1 MQLRTLQNSY
11 VTAVRKASQTGGEH
25 PTTAL
30 FQSQDLLR
38 PFLLAANYPNAS
50 MKLLDISLKGMS
62 LLIKGNAICPGDG
75 IHMVRVW
82 TIQAN
87 VCASTLSTEK
97 QKQPQTPSSSSW
109 FGGMLS
115 STSDV
120 SSSGGQG
127 TPQKRESSERMALE
141 LLRCLILLLQDESL
155 SVTDENWTASL
166 ALCCILGHVQVMV
179 VQQAAKT
186 SLHQVLRLLFQTA
199 TPQHAVETWRDLLIL
214 ASREPTPLRG
224 AFAQCK
230 SSAPSPTLCLELL
243 CRILRGNPK
252 WFLENL
258 YEIEIESFQV
268 SKALIEDTDSLSFE
282 LVWRSYTFASEILN
296 VCDDDEKEVPE
307 SESLGDADFEG
318 EMVES
323 GDSYEEEFLKEAEEC
338 RHQLIVAL
346 VQGIVRATE
355 ACRDNHDFEDGF
367 VYTGDLAPIKN
378 NKAKPIATLIPDSLL
393 WRAGLALET
402 LYGVINKN
410 SHFVVPVTEAV
421 SDFVTIGTSCRDHML
436 QVLECSQRSKKDGYV
451 KAIIP
456 SLFRKAEEIQSA
468 AMASLKISENQKNL
482 PSTSCDVGEVLWTAF
497 NVILEVCRLVDEDV
511 SFAPSLAVMQH
522 YLKRF
527 PGSREIVHNTLVGYH
542 RLAHIIDTGNSLQRQ
557 ALLSSLCKLSL
568 PAWGKHDVSTQL
580 QDHHMEA
587 LLCLLRIV
595 HRYRDSIMTEWYV
608 VLWTLEELGSLSL
621 ASPRLSDEGYSA
633 SLLVSAVYTRIAPLS
648 ATLSIES
655 VTAMMLALV
664 EISKASVDR
673 RGTSFPD
680 SSGDHRGSGK
690 EEPSISGKLMS
701 FAGNA
706 IMGGDKSGKNGKDD
720 ETFNVRLQR
729 IRTAYAAEYKQDF
742 HRRLSASRALR
753 SELLADLP
761 LSLMMMTDISLSNTF
776 RFKTSGGPISAAF
789 CALAASSKEAR
800 AYAMDML
807 SLLVTTQLSDK
818 PTPVSLIGPAQV
830 LSEKPSRSQLL
841 EVVAMTQDPEDLEEM
856 SQVDLLRPLCD
867 TIKSTTEVGVAE
879 AGMSSLHSLLEGSG
893 HNLSGK
899 VWTVVIEAVSSLS
912 GDSSYLID
920 RTGADWSS
928 CCALAFRCL
937 KLIVD
942 DFLDEL
948 PPPTDDSSIAPRK
961 ALMECCS
968 SFGSSRHELN
978 TSLTAIGLLW
988 TIADQDADTSSIERA
1003 LDKLV
1008 FLSGN
1013 ARTEVRN
1020 CAVNTLFSCVVG
1032 RGQSFSTEQ
1041 WERCI
1046 CKTVFGVYDQVLSR
1060 GGLSGESTSSKDQKY
1075 KTSVHHSRNSVD
1087 KQWAT
1092 TEVLVLQGLNRVLRN
1107 HFMQLLET
1115 TSNVKLEVGKSSI
1128 QNRKPWLVEAW
1139 SRTLLL
1145 ALNAA
1150 KQTGG
1155 RDTLDLRNSGVD
1167 LMVLCLQLSC
1177 RAGIQAAITPARVG
1191 TNMEVVNGALRSVGA
1206 SKSAKQQDS
1215 LPKKF
1220 SESVGVYRKELFVI
1234 AFRKLSEFQRHL
1246 DELVPEVEE
1255 GSNRFHI
1262 EPIQVQVLQ
1271 RLVGGLAKLFEC
1283 IKDDEICPRLRSDS
1297 RQSQGSARIES
1308 PHLENEDY
1316 EAKFVDLVVT
1326 VAIKSSSAHSHFLS
1340 QAQRGALDLLREM
1353 AGQGSHH
1360 AIKGLASIAGPAFFW
1375 VTVGGLPDSECD
1387 GAATDVLAREAAA
1400 AVSDEINN
1408 ELVSDQTRA
1417 EVLCLLLSVFLSECE
1432 KESWK
1437 FDSTSQKGLNR
1448 KRSYKTFLPVME
1460 IGLAS
1465 AEKLSES
1472 DSAHISGL
1480 LDTLWEKVQAVL
1492 TQMLSPIRI
1501 ASHAPYI
1508 SQASNLAE
1516 LVKSSVAHA
1525 PAARFDDISAILSS
1539 GALKSIDIASDQ
1551 VSNIG
1556 DTSQGDGK
1564 VRSKKRCGEALMI
1577 FRACI
1582 SGLCKLQPES
1592 LMLQSISKQVFS
1604 EVLDSITD
1612 KHDTRTLKNA
1622 TVEIAVITCQAIKQT
1637 SGMEGLVVALF
1648 PQLCLLFTVDHPSL
1662 GREVASVM
1670 ETVNIA
1676 QAVEDA
1682 TSRRKEA
1689 ERRAAAAEKLNEQLM
1704 VTIEELTEEN
1714 IRLQRDIAVFSAS
1727 SALS

>member
-1 MQLRTLQNSY
+1 
-11 VTAVRKASQTGGEH
+11 
-25 PTTAL
+25 
-30 FQSQDLLR
+30 
-38 PFLLAANYPNAS
+38 
-50 MKLLDISLKGMS
+50 MS

-87 VCASTLSTEK
+87 VCASTLMTEK
-97 QKQPQTPSSSSW
+97 QKQPQTPSNSSW

-120 SSSGGQG
+120 SSSSGQG
-127 TPQKRESSERMALE
+127 TPQKRESSEKMALE
-141 LLRCLILLLQDESL
+141 LLRCLILLLQDEEL
-155 SVTDENWTASL
+155 PVTDEQWTASL

-186 SLHQVLRLLFQTA
+186 SLHQVLSLLFQTA
-199 TPQHAVETWRDLLIL
+199 TPHHAVETWRDLLIL

-224 AFAQCK
+224 AFSQCK
-230 SSAPSPTLCLELL
+230 SSAPSPALCLELL

-252 WFLENL
+252 WFLDNL
-258 YEIEIESFQV
+258 FEIEIESLQV
-268 SKALIEDTDSLSFE
+268 SKALIEDTESVSFE
-282 LVWRSYTFASEILN
+282 LVWRSYTFASELLN
-296 VCDDDEKEVPE
+296 VGDDDDNEAAENE
-307 SESLGDADFEG
+307 IIGGSDHEG
-318 EMVES
+318 EVTES
-323 GDSYEEEFLKEAEEC
+323 ADSYDEEFLKEVEEC
-338 RHQLIVAL
+338 RQQLIVAL
-346 VQGIVRATE
+346 VQGIVRATD

-367 VYTGDLAPIKN
+367 VYTGESAPAKS
-378 NKAKPIATLIPDSLL
+378 NKVKPIATLIPDSLL

-402 LYGVINKN
+402 LYGLINQN
-410 SHFVVPVTEAV
+410 PHLLVPVAEAV
-421 SDFVTIGTSCRDHML
+421 SDFATIGTSCRDHMM
-436 QVLECSQRSKKDGYV
+436 QVLECSERSIRDGDGN
-451 KAIIP
+451 AIVP

-468 AMASLKISENQKNL
+468 AMASLKISENPKNL

-497 NVILEVCRLVDEDV
+497 NIILELCRLVDEDV

-527 PGSREIVHNTLVGYH
+527 PGSREIIRKTLIGYN
-542 RLAHIIDTGNSLQRQ
+542 RLAHIINTGNVLQRQ

-580 QDHHMEA
+580 QDHHIEA

-608 VLWTLEELGSLSL
+608 VLWTFEELGSLSL
-621 ASPRLSDEGYSA
+621 ASPRLSDEGYTD
-633 SLLVSAVYTRIAPLS
+633 SLLVSAVYARIAPLS
-648 ATLSIES
+648 AALSIES
-655 VTAMMLALV
+655 VTAMMEALV

-673 RGTSFPD
+673 RSASFPD
-680 SSGDHRGSGK
+680 SSGDHRGAGK

-706 IMGGDKSGKNGKDD
+706 IMGGDKSGKNGKDGD
-720 ETFNVRLQR
+720 SSNSRLQR
-729 IRTAYAAEYKQDF
+729 IRTTYAAEYKQDF
-742 HRRLSASRALR
+742 HRRLSSARALR
-753 SELLADLP
+753 NELLAELP
-761 LSLMMMTDISLSNTF
+761 LSLMMMTDVSLSNTF
-776 RFKTSGGPISAAF
+776 RFKTCGGPISASF
-789 CALAASSKEAR
+789 CSLAASSKEAR

-818 PTPVSLIGPAQV
+818 PVPASLIGPAQV

-841 EVVAMTQDPEDLEEM
+841 DVVAMTKGQEAIKEM

-867 TIKSTTEVGVAE
+867 TIKSSTQVGVAE

-899 VWTVVIEAVSSLS
+899 VWTVVIEAVASLS
-912 GDSSYLID
+912 GDSSYVID
-920 RTGADWSS
+920 RTGADWSG

-948 PPPTDDSSIAPRK
+948 PPPSDDSSVAPRK

-1013 ARTEVRN
+1013 SRTEVRN

-1032 RGQSFSTEQ
+1032 RGQSFSSEQ

-1046 CKTVFGVYDQVLSR
+1046 CKTVFGVYDHVLSR
-1060 GGLSGESTSSKDQKY
+1060 GGLSEETASSKDQKY

-1107 HFMQLLET
+1107 HFTQLLET
-1115 TSNVKLEVGKSSI
+1115 TSNVKLEFGKSST
-1128 QNRKPWLVEAW
+1128 QGGKPWLVEAW

-1145 ALNAA
+1145 ALKAA

-1155 RDTLDLRNSGVD
+1155 RDTLDLRTAGVD

-1177 RAGIQAAITPARVG
+1177 RAGIHAAITPARVG
-1191 TNMEVVNGALRSVGA
+1191 TNMEVVNGALRSVGT
-1206 SKSAKQQDS
+1206 SKGAKQQDPP
-1215 LPKKF
+1215 PKKI
-1220 SESVGVYRKELFVI
+1220 SESVSIYRKELFVI
-1234 AFRKLSEFQRHL
+1234 AFSNLSNFQRHL
-1246 DELVPEVEE
+1246 DQLVPEVEE
-1255 GSNRFHI
+1255 AASNRFHI

-1271 RLVGGLAKLFEC
+1271 RLVGGLSKLFEC
-1283 IKDDEICPRLRSDS
+1283 IKDDELSPRLRSS
-1297 RQSQGSARIES
+1297 GCLESSQVDDVA
-1308 PHLENEDY
+1308 HYDY
-1316 EAKFVDLVVT
+1316 EAIFVDLVVT
-1326 VAIKSSSAHSHFLS
+1326 VAIKAVSEQSNFLS
-1340 QAQRGALDLLREM
+1340 QAQRGALELLREM

-1360 AIKGLASIAGPAFFW
+1360 AVKGLALIAGPSFFW
-1375 VTVGGLPDSECD
+1375 VTVGDLPDSEP
-1387 GAATDVLAREAAA
+1387 GGTGNDVLAREAAA
-1400 AVSDEINN
+1400 VVSDEIKN
-1408 ELVSDQTRA
+1408 ELLSDETRA
-1417 EVLCLLLSVFLSECE
+1417 EVLCMLLSVFNSECDS
-1432 KESWK
+1432 ESWK
-1437 FDSTSQKGLNR
+1437 FNSTSKKGLNR
-1448 KRSYKTFLPVME
+1448 KRSYKMFVPVME
-1460 IGLAS
+1460 IGLTS
-1465 AEKLSES
+1465 AQKLSATES
-1472 DSAHISGL
+1472 ASLSGL
-1480 LDTLWEKVQAVL
+1480 LDSLWEKVLLVL
-1492 TQMLSPIRI
+1492 TQMMSPIRI

-1516 LVKSSVAHA
+1516 LVTSAVAHA
-1525 PAARFDDISAILSS
+1525 PATRVEDISALLSS
-1539 GALKSIDIASDQ
+1539 GALKSNDIARDQ
-1551 VSNIG
+1551 VVSI
-1556 DTSQGDGK
+1556 DDSSKGDGK
-1564 VRSKKRCGEALMI
+1564 VRSKKRCEEALMI

-1582 SGLCKLQPES
+1582 HGLCKFQPES
-1592 LMLQSISKQVFS
+1592 LMLQSISKQVFI
-1604 EVLDSITD
+1604 EVLDSFVG
-1612 KHDTRTLKNA
+1612 KNDTHSQKDVA
-1622 TVEIAVITCQAIKQT
+1622 VEIAVITCQAIRA
-1637 SGMEGLVVALF
+1637 SSRMEGLVVALF
-1648 PQLCLLFTVDHPSL
+1648 PQLCLLITVDHHSL
-1662 GREVASVM
+1662 GREVAAVM
-1670 ETVNIA
+1670 ETVSIA

-1682 TSRRKEA
+1682 TSRMKDA
-1689 ERRAAAAEKLNEQLM
+1689 ERRAAAAEKLNEELAA
-1704 VTIEELTEEN
+1704 TIEELTEEN
-1714 IRLQRDIAVFSAS
+1714 IRLQRDIAVFAAS